1 MTPKPINRATVR
13 QLIAACQAVQ
23 DRLAMWMEIA
33 EPCDRR
39 KADDRAMQKAGVAI
53 LRAKQSLAKGT
64 K

>member
-33 EPCDRR
+33 EPHDRR
-39 KADDRAMQKAGVAI
+39 KADDRAMQRADLARLK
-53 LRAKQSLAKGT
+53 AKQELTRSAK
-64 K
+64 